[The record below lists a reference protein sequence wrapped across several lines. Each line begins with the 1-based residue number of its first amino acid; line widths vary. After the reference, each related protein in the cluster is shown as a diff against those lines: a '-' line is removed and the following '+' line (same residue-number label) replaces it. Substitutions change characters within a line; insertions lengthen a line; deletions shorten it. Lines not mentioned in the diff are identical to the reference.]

1 MVATKPII
9 GSIHSQP
16 NCRPATRPIIT
27 STDTAASAKTCTKA
41 AQIVIEV
48 DVHPPTGGI
57 IGFVVVVMHMFMVVT
72 MPIVMVMFV
81 LVTQQI
87 GA

>member
-1 MVATKPII
+1 MHE
-9 GSIHSQP
+9 G
-16 NCRPATRPIIT
+16 R
-27 STDTAASAKTCTKA
+27 